1 MQSQET
7 IEFDCPG
14 KGTKAE
20 PYLITPETHPPKIF
34 RIYELKK
41 HVLIKDVKIGG
52 LMLVKCENFSLIGSE
67 FGAIGLLRSRN
78 CLVEDCQLTNA
89 IEIFK
94 SINIIVQ
101 NCKIGTLKLNKA
113 HNNKITNNEI
123 QTLIIK
129 KSSGNVLKSN
139 EVSE

>member
-1 MQSQET
+1 MPSQET

-67 FGAIGLLRSRN
+67 FGAIGLLSSKD
-78 CLVEDCQLTNA
+78 CVVEDCQLTNA

-94 SINIIVQ
+94 SVNITVQ
-101 NCKIGTLKLNKA
+101 NCEIGTLKLNKA
-113 HNNKITNNEI
+113 QNNKIINNEI
-123 QTLIIK
+123 QNLILK
-129 KSSGNVLKSN
+129 KSSNNLLELNKIN
-139 EVSE
+139 K